1 VKTLIVCALVP
12 VALAAQ
18 DTTKAITF
26 HADLGY
32 VATTG
37 NTNVSTI
44 NFANQL
50 DWKTS
55 SVNKID
61 ETFSVIYGQN
71 KNVVQTNI
79 WTIGLR
85 DEYALSKVI
94 ALYALGGFLRNTFAG
109 VDYNFSE
116 GGGVAFIPMLPKQHH
131 LEIDA
136 GFSYV
141 EQQLLQPP
149 LPDST
154 DHHAEA
160 RGALTY
166 RYTFGKDT
174 YAQVFVEGLPDLKN
188 ESDYHINSETD
199 LVAPF
204 SKHLALKV
212 GYAIKYANLP
222 PPGFRT
228 TDKIFTS
235 DLQVSF

>member
-1 VKTLIVCALVP
+1 MKILTVCALVP
-12 VALAAQ
+12 VALRAQ
-18 DTTKAITF
+18 DTTKAVTF

-37 NTNVSTI
+37 NTQVSTI
-44 NFANQL
+44 NFGDQL
-50 DWKTS
+50 TWRTS
-55 SVNKID
+55 HVNKID
-61 ETFSVIYGQN
+61 EVFTVIYGQN

-79 WTIGLR
+79 WTLALR
-85 DEYALSKVI
+85 DEYALSPVV
-94 ALYALGGFLRNTFAG
+94 ALYGAGGFSRNTFAG
-109 VDYNFSE
+109 VDYNFNE
-116 GGGVAFIPMLPKQHH
+116 GGGVAFIPILPKRHH
-131 LEIDA
+131 FEFDA
-136 GFSYV
+136 GLSYV
-141 EQQLLQPP
+141 EQKL
-149 LPDST
+149 LPDSV

-160 RGALTY
+160 RGAVTY

-188 ESDYHINSETD
+188 EQDYHVNSETD

-212 GYAIKYANLP
+212 GYAIRYANLP